1 MPGTV
6 LSPRDGAWQA
16 PLLSPLNLHA
26 EKLAKESG
34 VSRVLA
40 QLLLNRQINQP
51 EAVKAFLAS
60 DPTLNWPRPDF
71 EPELVSLFREL
82 FTRQALIVVHGD
94 YDADG
99 LTGTTILTEFLR
111 SCGFRVEPFLP
122 TRSLGYGLNM
132 ASLERF
138 AAAGAQL
145 LITVDCGVSNRAEIA
160 HAQTLGM
167 QVIITDHHGLGDTLP
182 NADFILHPEVLKI
195 PELKHLSGVGM
206 AYWLAVLLHPHFEC
220 LRPLSDWLE
229 LAGIGTIA
237 DMTPLLGFNRQLVKA
252 ALKQIK
258 HTRRPGLLAL
268 LKQKQTEAAELDETA
283 LAFRVIPL
291 LNAAGRLQSP
301 MLSLDLLLA
310 EDRDEAESLAE
321 NLNQVNQARREMG
334 QSLFDEITAKLDA
347 DPPSGPVILAEPG
360 WPFGILGITC
370 SQLVER
376 YGRPV
381 FLMSVDGEI
390 AKASVR
396 APEGF
401 HVLQALQHCDE
412 LFIKYGGHAQAGGFS
427 ISVTHMAALKQRLE
441 DYYRMLGAPQLR
453 PQAELE
459 LNLKNV
465 NMGLWEDLQRLAPF
479 GAGNPLP
486 SFVSYNVPLQKVMPD
501 RKGLHLFAEFSAGL
515 KLKGWNMW
523 RPELAEFTHFDLHY
537 ELQINTWKGRS
548 NLELQLKQIQPHVE
562 PDLPLTPS
570 PSLSQSPVLPLEI
583 VSVDAQ
589 NTQADLHFFH
599 PLSDRF
605 FQLSPTSATFDPAS
619 IRWLDGRQRRLDKQE
634 YDPHT
639 WILRPPADFLGQDCS
654 RGSEEQM
661 YCRHLMVEWVPE
673 NREAFLF
680 ALRCTRPEK
689 LTFLPKDL
697 NWAPPPSFT
706 ELREAQVVLTK
717 FPEQAPE
724 ACLSAALSLS
734 RSRAQLL
741 LTILAELNVPLSI
754 SLAAASERSN
764 QRYDLRDSPAF
775 LAYLSNYKRLIKQAQ
790 TWQNRSLNALQQWLG

>member
-1 MPGTV
+1 MPGTI

-16 PLLSPLNLHA
+16 PLLSPINLHA
-26 EKLAKESG
+26 ENLAKESG

-40 QLLLNRQINQP
+40 QLLLNRQINNP
-51 EAVKAFLAS
+51 EAVKEFLAS

-71 EPELVSLFREL
+71 EPALVALFRPL
-82 FTRQALIVVHGD
+82 LAQQALIVVHGD

-111 SCGFRVEPFLP
+111 SSGFRVEPFLP

-145 LITVDCGVSNRAEIA
+145 LITVDCGVSNRTEIA
-160 HAQTLGM
+160 HAQSLGM

-206 AYWLAVLLHPHFEC
+206 AYWLAVLLHPHFDC
-220 LRPLSDWLE
+220 QRPLSDWLE

-258 HTRRPGLLAL
+258 QTRRPGLLAL

-347 DPPSGPVILAEPG
+347 DPPSGPVILAEAG

-381 FLMSVDGEI
+381 FLMSVDGAL

-401 HVLQALQHCDE
+401 HVLEALQHCDE
-412 LFIKYGGHAQAGGFS
+412 LFLKYGGHAQAGGFS
-427 ISVTHMAALKQRLE
+427 ISVSNFAALKQRLE
-441 DYYRMLGAPQLR
+441 DYYRFLGAPQSR
-453 PQAELE
+453 PKAELE
-459 LNLKNV
+459 LNLKAV
-465 NMGLWEDLQRLAPF
+465 DMDLWKDLQHLAPF

-486 SFVSYNVPLQKVMPD
+486 SFVSFNVPLQKVMPD
-501 RKGLHLFAEFSAGL
+501 RKGLHLFAEFSSGL

-523 RPELAEFTHFDLHY
+523 RPELAEFSHFDLHY

-562 PDLPLTPS
+562 PVLPLAPS
-570 PSLSQSPVLPLEI
+570 QSLSQSPLLPLQM
-583 VSVDAQ
+583 VSVDVSDA
-589 NTQADLHFFH
+589 QADLHFFQPH
-599 PLSDRF
+599 TDRF
-605 FQLSPTSATFDPAS
+605 FQLAPASAPFDPDAIS
-619 IRWLDGRQRRLDKQE
+619 WLDGRQRHFRETDR
-634 YDPHT
+634 DPHT
-639 WILRPPADFLGQDCS
+639 WILRPPAEFLGQDCS
-654 RGSEEQM
+654 RWAGEEM
-661 YCRHLMVEWVPE
+661 YCRHLIVEWVPE
-673 NREAFLF
+673 NREHFLF
-680 ALRCTRPEK
+680 ALRCTLPEK
-689 LTFLPKDL
+689 LTFLPTDA
-697 NWAPPPSFT
+697 NWAAPPSFT
-706 ELREAQVVLTK
+706 ELREAQAVLTK

-734 RSRAQLL
+734 RSRARLL
-741 LTILAELNVPLSI
+741 LTILADLNLPLSI
-754 SLAAASERSN
+754 SFASASERST

-775 LAYLSNYKRLIKQAQ
+775 LAYLSRYKLLIKQAQ
-790 TWQNRSLNALQQWLG
+790 IWQNRSIKALRQWLG